1 MSKQELFLAITT
13 SGTTHFQ
20 LENAL
25 NILPG
30 RNKAFYHRIKGIVNA
45 TKRYKTRI
53 IITETFHREQIY
65 VLAARAKFESLI
77 KSSKKLKYI
86 SIYRN
91 IVLSGTYKHIGG
103 KGKLL
108 FIYKRARSKVPNINK
123 KTRDFFGVL
132 YRKSCT
138 WSLAD

>member
-53 IITETFHREQIY
+53 IIKETFHREQIY

-77 KSSKKLKYI
+77 NLQ
-86 SIYRN
+86 
-91 IVLSGTYKHIGG
+91 
-103 KGKLL
+103 
-108 FIYKRARSKVPNINK
+108 RS
-123 KTRDFFGVL
+123 
-132 YRKSCT
+132 
-138 WSLAD
+138 

>member
-1 MSKQELFLAITT
+1 MSKQKLFLAITT

-20 LENAL
+20 LEKLNAL

-77 KSSKKLKYI
+77 NLQ
-86 SIYRN
+86 
-91 IVLSGTYKHIGG
+91 
-103 KGKLL
+103 
-108 FIYKRARSKVPNINK
+108 RS
-123 KTRDFFGVL
+123 
-132 YRKSCT
+132 
-138 WSLAD
+138 

>member
-1 MSKQELFLAITT
+1 MSKQKLFLAITT

-20 LENAL
+20 LENTL

-77 KSSKKLKYI
+77 NLQ
-86 SIYRN
+86 
-91 IVLSGTYKHIGG
+91 
-103 KGKLL
+103 
-108 FIYKRARSKVPNINK
+108 RS
-123 KTRDFFGVL
+123 
-132 YRKSCT
+132 
-138 WSLAD
+138 